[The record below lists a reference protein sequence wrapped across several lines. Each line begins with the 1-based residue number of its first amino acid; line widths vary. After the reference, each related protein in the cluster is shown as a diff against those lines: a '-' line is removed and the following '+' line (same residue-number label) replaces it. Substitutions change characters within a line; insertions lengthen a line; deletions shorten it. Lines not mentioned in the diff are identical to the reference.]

1 MTTVAQY
8 AIILIGGLCPQTEV
22 NMKNNETLTDIID
35 IQDIDLS
42 KVELDITEF
51 GEDAEVTLD
60 VKGDDDN
67 E

>member
-1 MTTVAQY
+1 
-8 AIILIGGLCPQTEV
+8 
-22 NMKNNETLTDIID
+22 MKNNETLTDIID

-51 GEDAEVTLD
+51 GDDAEVTLD
-60 VKGDDDN
+60 GKGDDDN